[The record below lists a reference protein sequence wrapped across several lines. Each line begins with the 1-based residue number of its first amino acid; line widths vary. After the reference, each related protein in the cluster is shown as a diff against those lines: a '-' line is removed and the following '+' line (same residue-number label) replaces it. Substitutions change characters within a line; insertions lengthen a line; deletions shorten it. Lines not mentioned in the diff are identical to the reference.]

1 MMARVCGPVARAAKY
16 FYRDDKFDLSGHK
29 LISSLLSKE
38 SQQLFPYLHPTKGM
52 SPLQPEDVTNILIA
66 SSQGD
71 QEALDK
77 LLPLV
82 YTELRHLANNYLRR
96 ERSDHTLQPT
106 ALVNEAYLRLIDQ
119 NVSWQNRAH
128 FFGVA
133 AEMMRRILI
142 DHARKHQAQ
151 KRGSGGVKLSLDEA
165 IDVADERAAELI
177 ALDEALK
184 ALAEF
189 DPQKSRIVELRFF
202 GGLSIEETAEVLGIG
217 TATVIRQWKLAKA
230 WLYNEVSKKQ

>member
-1 MMARVCGPVARAAKY
+1 MTPLHSDVT
-16 FYRDDKFDLSGHK
+16 
-29 LISSLLSKE
+29 SLL
-38 SQQLFPYLHPTKGM
+38 
-52 SPLQPEDVTNILIA
+52 VA

-82 YTELRHLANNYLRR
+82 YAELRRVAERYLHR
-96 ERSDHTLQPT
+96 ERPDHTLQAT
-106 ALVNEAYLRLIDQ
+106 ALVHEAYIRLIDQ
-119 NVSWQNRAH
+119 DVPWQNRAH

-133 AEMMRRILI
+133 AEIMRRILI
-142 DHARKHQAQ
+142 DHARKHRAA
-151 KRGSGGVKLSLDEA
+151 KRGSGGIKISLDDA
-165 IDVADERAAELI
+165 LDFTDERAAEMI
-177 ALDEALK
+177 ALDDALK

-217 TATVIRQWKLAKA
+217 TATVIRQWKMAKA
-230 WLYNEVSKKQ
+230 WLYNEVSKGND